1 MRTINAFSPVF
12 SLSLCLLIAG
22 AGTMGAVH
30 AQAQAQTTTA
40 KPAAAAAKASANAS
54 STPGLAT
61 QITSP
66 IVQGKTND
74 GKAFKLS
81 SLKGKVTLV
90 MFWST
95 ECAICRDKMPELR
108 ENYKGWA
115 GKPFELVLISVDRR
129 MKDVDDYEAI
139 VSRMVP
145 LQQRFVQLW
154 AGDPSYQDNLGSAQ
168 LQRTQLPAA
177 FLVDKKGKI
186 VERYNGR
193 IPAEVWDT
201 IADLL

>member
-12 SLSLCLLIAG
+12 LLSLSLLVAG
-22 AGTMGAVH
+22 AGTTGAVH
-30 AQAQAQTTTA
+30 AQAQTQTTTP
-40 KPAAAAAKASANAS
+40 KPAAPAATKAS

-66 IVQGKTND
+66 IVQGKTGD
-74 GKAFKLS
+74 GKIFKLS
-81 SLKGKVTLV
+81 SLKGKVALV

-129 MKDVDDYEAI
+129 MKDVDDYETI

-154 AGDPSYQDNLGSAQ
+154 AGDPSYQDNLGSTQ
-168 LQRTQLPAA
+168 LQRSQLPAA